1 MFKIVVM
8 SSSGG
13 GNFDVVA
20 RERKDNNYC
29 VSKLVVDRDCGA
41 IDVASKYNID
51 CQKLDRKDEDFH
63 KKTMAVVDDDTDL
76 IVLCGWLSVLSGD
89 FVRKWNHRIINMHPS
104 LLPLYGGAGMYGVHV
119 HEAVMQN
126 REEYT
131 GVTVHYVDESIDGG
145 EIIMQKKIKVD
156 YNLTPYEMGGKVF
169 QLENQLIIEAIKF
182 IMAEYEQR

>member
-20 RERKDNNYC
+20 RGRKDNNYSI
-29 VSKLVVDRDCGA
+29 SKLIVDRDCGA
-41 IDVASKYNID
+41 INIASGNRIE
-51 CQKLDRKDEDFH
+51 CQKLDRRDCDFH
-63 KKTMAVVDDDTDL
+63 KKMMAAVDSDTDL
-76 IVLCGWLSVLSGD
+76 IVLCGWLSVLPAD
-89 FVRKWNHRIINMHPS
+89 FVKKWNRRIINMHPS
-104 LLPLYGGAGMYGVHV
+104 LLPLYGGVGMYGVHV
-119 HEAVMQN
+119 HEAVMRN
-126 REEYT
+126 KEEYT

-169 QLENQLIIEAIKF
+169 QLENQMIIEAIRYL
-182 IMAEYEQR
+182 MAEHEQ